1 MVNHDEFMNTS
12 KEMLLTDLKAE
23 QIDQMTLSADDIKAL
38 KGSVQEIYL
47 DRLGYLKQLDMVKK
61 INEKTIP
68 KANYEAL
75 RDENKSIS
83 VHEMIQMHQSYF
95 DQTISK
101 HDNFLSILK
110 QQDSL
115 TLVEKNMLINLHN
128 TASGDEIY
136 GERLFYYLIIL
147 EK

>member
-83 VHEMIQMHQSYF
+83 VHEMIQMH
-95 DQTISK
+95 
-101 HDNFLSILK
+101 
-110 QQDSL
+110 
-115 TLVEKNMLINLHN
+115 
-128 TASGDEIY
+128 
-136 GERLFYYLIIL
+136 
-147 EK
+147 